1 MPEQRRPDFSGEWI
15 LNRPACTLSPGA
27 DTAQSAVWHIEHREP
42 AFRHHAAMVMDG
54 GPREFEYE
62 LRSDVPDSGL
72 RWDGDTLVVTFN
84 QPLPEGVMTISFR
97 HELIDDGRRLRASEE
112 VRGVPWAQD
121 NVWIFDLS
129 SPDRKAGRS

>member
-1 MPEQRRPDFSGEWI
+1 MPGQKRPDFSGEWV

-42 AFRHHAAMVMDG
+42 AFRHKAAMVMAG

-72 RWDGDTLVVTFN
+72 QWEGDTLVVTFN
-84 QPLPEGVMTISFR
+84 QPLPEGEMTISFR
-97 HELIDDGRRLRASEE
+97 HELIDDGRRLRASEA

-121 NVWIFDLS
+121 NVWIFDRS
-129 SPDRKAGRS
+129 SPDRKPGQS